1 MFFWS
6 NKKNDFD
13 VATDETA
20 EANLFNNRM
29 KIAISAVLSMVVAL
43 IINLYTIQIIQFR
56 SFEKR
61 SNNNRIKIIPI
72 SPPRGLIFDRNGQ
85 ILADNK
91 PIYEIELIPENL
103 NPDVPLKDSLLK
115 LRELLNLNIDDKD
128 IENIIERVRFSK
140 KFKSI
145 SVASKLTEDQI
156 AVFSVNQ
163 YNFKGFSIEPKLK
176 RFYPFADT
184 VTHALGYVSRINQK
198 DQEML
203 EAQGN
208 AENYAATQDMGKL
221 GVEKYYE
228 DILHGKVGYKEVE
241 VDSIGRVVQTLKMV
255 QPVPGKDISL
265 TIDIRL
271 QQKAQELLGTN
282 KGAILMLDPRNGEI
296 LAFAS
301 NPTYDPNMFVRGI
314 LNKEYQELLNNPER
328 PLINRVSQGGYSPA
342 STIKPI
348 MSVMGLNEG
357 IFTAKTRFFGGP
369 HYSLPGSTHKFRDW
383 RKWGHG
389 WMDVFRAIEISC
401 DTFFYDL
408 AFKSGIDNIHK
419 YMSLFGFGQ
428 PSGIDL
434 FEESLANLPSKEW
447 KKNKYHQV
455 WVPGDTVPIGIGQGY
470 WTTTLLQLV
479 RAHAILTQHG
489 RNIIPHLARDYA
501 DLNKEEFLIRNP
513 KQKYKKPEETAVK
526 VKSSS
531 YFDIGMRG
539 MYLVVNGPEGTG
551 RKAFAGTKY
560 VAAGKSGT
568 AQIINI
574 KQDQRYNA
582 AAIKKEHR
590 DNALFVAFAPYE
602 NPVAVVGILLENV
615 GGGSRFAAPIARQM
629 LDEYLINLG
638 YLEKELPSAEK
649 EKK

>member
-29 KIAISAVLSMVVAL
+29 KIAIIAVLIMVVAL

-282 KGAILMLDPRNGEI
+282 KGAILMLDLE
-296 LAFAS
+296 S
-301 NPTYDPNMFVRGI
+301 
-314 LNKEYQELLNNPER
+314 
-328 PLINRVSQGGYSPA
+328 
-342 STIKPI
+342 
-348 MSVMGLNEG
+348 
-357 IFTAKTRFFGGP
+357 
-369 HYSLPGSTHKFRDW
+369 
-383 RKWGHG
+383 
-389 WMDVFRAIEISC
+389 
-401 DTFFYDL
+401 DL
-408 AFKSGIDNIHK
+408 RS
-419 YMSLFGFGQ
+419 
-428 PSGIDL
+428 
-434 FEESLANLPSKEW
+434 
-447 KKNKYHQV
+447 
-455 WVPGDTVPIGIGQGY
+455 
-470 WTTTLLQLV
+470 
-479 RAHAILTQHG
+479 
-489 RNIIPHLARDYA
+489 
-501 DLNKEEFLIRNP
+501 
-513 KQKYKKPEETAVK
+513 
-526 VKSSS
+526 
-531 YFDIGMRG
+531 
-539 MYLVVNGPEGTG
+539 
-551 RKAFAGTKY
+551 
-560 VAAGKSGT
+560 
-568 AQIINI
+568 
-574 KQDQRYNA
+574 
-582 AAIKKEHR
+582 
-590 DNALFVAFAPYE
+590 
-602 NPVAVVGILLENV
+602 
-615 GGGSRFAAPIARQM
+615 
-629 LDEYLINLG
+629 
-638 YLEKELPSAEK
+638 
-649 EKK
+649 